1 MSDIIINNMIE
12 ENKRLHSQLL
22 ESYEIK
28 TKTLR
33 KQNDTFNEII
43 RLMNESKHNETS
55 KLKLK
60 ILELGKEISEQKKQI
75 IEKDELISEMT
86 DSLYSEALKNDD
98 IFKYA

>member
-1 MSDIIINNMIE
+1 MQDTIINNMIN

-22 ESYEIK
+22 ESYENNIK
-28 TKTLR
+28 SLR

-43 RLMNESKHNETS
+43 KLMTEKFNNESSN
-55 KLKLK
+55 LKLK
-60 ILELGKEISEQKKQI
+60 ILELGKEI

>member
-1 MSDIIINNMIE
+1 MQDTIINNMIN

-22 ESYEIK
+22 ESYENNIK
-28 TKTLR
+28 SLR

-43 RLMNESKHNETS
+43 KLMTEKFNNETE

-60 ILELGKEISEQKKQI
+60 ILELGKEI

-86 DSLYSEALKNDD
+86 DSLYSEALENDD

>member
-1 MSDIIINNMIE
+1 MQETIINNMIN

-22 ESYEIK
+22 ESYENNIK
-28 TKTLR
+28 SLR
-33 KQNDTFNEII
+33 KQNDTFNDII
-43 RLMNESKHNETS
+43 KLMTEKFNNETE

-60 ILELGKEISEQKKQI
+60 ILELGKEI

-86 DSLYSEALKNDD
+86 DSLYSEALEND